1 MKKLVLLAAAA
12 IVCFASCN
20 KSAGPSASLKTEVD
34 TLSYELGMANSEGL
48 KMYLSERLGV
58 DTAYMDDFYKG
69 LVQAAQSGDNKKKAA
84 YFAGIQIGQQ
94 VGTQMLK
101 GINYQLFGEDST
113 QSVSLRNILAGFI
126 GASKGKTVFTMATVK
141 KEIQERMETFRAKN
155 LEKTYGE
162 NKAAGEKFLEE
173 NAKKEGVKTLPSGL
187 QYKVIKEGNGP
198 IPADTSVVEA
208 SYEGKTI
215 DGKVFDSSD
224 KNNDG
229 KPVEIRVN
237 QMIKGWTEALTLMP
251 EGSEWELYIPQELA
265 YGSRETAAGQI
276 KPFSTLIF
284 NLKLVKVK
292 K

>member
-1 MKKLVLLAAAA
+1 MKKLILMAAAA
-12 IVCFASCN
+12 MVCFASCN
-20 KSAGPSASLKTEVD
+20 KVAGPKASLKSEVD

-69 LVQAAQSGDNKKKAA
+69 FVQAAQAGDNKKKAA
-84 YFAGIQIGQQ
+84 YYAGVQIGQQ

-113 QSVSLRNILAGFI
+113 QTVSLRNIIAGFI
-126 GASKGKTVFTMATVK
+126 SGTKGNTIFPMDSVK
-141 KEIQERMETFRAKN
+141 KELQGRMESFRAKN

-173 NAKKEGVKTLPSGL
+173 NAKKEDVKTTPSGL

-208 SYEGKTI
+208 KYEGKTI

-237 QMIKGWTEALTLMP
+237 QMIKGWTEALTMMP
-251 EGSEWELYIPQELA
+251 EGSTWELYIPQELA
-265 YGSRETAAGQI
+265 YGARETAAGQI
-276 KPFSTLIF
+276 KPFSTLVF
-284 NLKLVKVK
+284 KLELVKVK
-292 K
+292 